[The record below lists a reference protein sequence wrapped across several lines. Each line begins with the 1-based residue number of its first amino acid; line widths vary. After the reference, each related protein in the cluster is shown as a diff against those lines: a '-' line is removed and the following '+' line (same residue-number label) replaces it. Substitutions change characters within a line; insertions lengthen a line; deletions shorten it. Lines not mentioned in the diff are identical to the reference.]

1 MFALVL
7 SQRQKGAEGKDN
19 GDLTEMEMELR
30 VFLSDGTRPDVQ
42 LSALKLLL
50 SLSPN
55 SDFWGANSDALID
68 DLLHLFGTDCSDS
81 LPLLLAIF
89 INISAHSLQ
98 NAEKLTNS
106 APLVKR
112 CLQLQLSNA
121 TKCVSAVQLL
131 SNLSRFC
138 PLRLFEQI
146 WKHDTHFL
154 DTVFGN
160 ANTNELPETF
170 FGFLLLNLSTVPSA
184 GHEIVNKN
192 MAKLVALL
200 GQNMPKERRS
210 SALNILFNL
219 SMFDDLHEPL
229 LRDPDSLLSAL
240 LWPLIDADDR
250 LDEEETVLLPV
261 QLQYWEGRRDN
272 TAESGDK
279 VLRTLYQFCATR
291 HGRQCLRRKG
301 IYALMRELDRATT
314 PRNTHKSTTIE
325 EGRICT
331 IIDDDEGGAEEGAGL
346 NGHGQV
352 LRALI
357 GMLIRTEEDIGVT
370 NESIRHFGSD
380 DRQMG
385 KEAAATER
393 RQTPPRNLLSAREK
407 LEMEARIPLFFNDT
421 WQMANDA
428 NNFLEGSSFSA
439 CPHLPLVKEE
449 EKLSNG
455 TASSPVAPPAAFRP
469 GTPCAPSFSSVPTSS
484 SSSTSSC
491 FSSPVNNSSLALPS
505 SFPPLPPCSSSSAF
519 LAQMAVFSS
528 MRPEL
533 FGPLLAAASLPQRP
547 LGPPTGVGVP
557 SLPLRFDFNAAA
569 AAAALHSAAPHI
581 PIGNF
586 GPPFRSIEL
595 VEDGIKDAPQVELED
610 QDLWAEFHRLVNEMI
625 ITKSGRRI
633 FPAIKV
639 KLSGLDKKANYYVIM
654 DIAPWDA
661 NRWKFHNSRWTVA
674 GKADPEGTKPLHIHP
689 DSPASGEHWMSKG
702 ASFHRVKVTNNMT
715 NRTEFTVLNSMH
727 KYRPRIHIVR
737 SNDIY
742 SMKVASWT
750 MVTFPETEFIAV
762 TAYQNNLVTDKKID
776 HNPFAKGF
784 RDCGAGK
791 REKKRQL
798 NAAQHSHALH
808 HAHHGANN
816 ANAATV
822 ERVLQGDYSEE
833 SEESETEDGAGPSRA
848 KRPKSGLSSSS
859 ASLSPAVAGGE
870 ERRRQCHSTANNSNG
885 MADSFPTQHNG
896 MGHGNQSHAAA
907 LLHHLHAAAPFA
919 HPSASAPLGPG
930 GAAASVPSRPF
941 LPHPLMVFP
950 SAAAAL
956 PPPHFFPLPNGT
968 SVPSSSPSSS
978 SSELAFPPHFP
989 PAFVAHPPPL
999 FNMQQ
1004 FLFFHQQQQQ
1014 NNFKKQQQLQ
1024 MQMMAKRKKET
1035 EEAKNEGKTEGKREG
1050 KAEEKREEKRDKK
1063 PTPGGTKRK
1072 AQFDV
1077 DSLLG
1082 EEEQK
1087 AWKSEE

>member
-1 MFALVL
+1 MDRAQRGGDNSGQWANWEDGRVATDPSDL
-7 SQRQKGAEGKDN
+7 SPPAEMTNPILSVTFPSHGGGCAKGMDRQKQRKAGGS
-19 GDLTEMEMELR
+19 GDVEFAQM
-30 VFLSDGTRPDVQ
+30 
-42 LSALKLLL
+42 
-50 SLSPN
+50 
-55 SDFWGANSDALID
+55 
-68 DLLHLFGTDCSDS
+68 
-81 LPLLLAIF
+81 
-89 INISAHSLQ
+89 AHSLDNQ
-98 NAEKLTNS
+98 ELVHPSVPSFWLHFVVRLSLPRLSWKIGHQSNS
-106 APLVKR
+106 
-112 CLQLQLSNA
+112 
-121 TKCVSAVQLL
+121 
-131 SNLSRFC
+131 
-138 PLRLFEQI
+138 
-146 WKHDTHFL
+146 
-154 DTVFGN
+154 
-160 ANTNELPETF
+160 F
-170 FGFLLLNLSTVPSA
+170 FHQFLLVDCLSSFYDRMKITEA
-184 GHEIVNKN
+184 MKMGGRGGENWNGK
-192 MAKLVALL
+192 
-200 GQNMPKERRS
+200 GWDEG
-210 SALNILFNL
+210 
-219 SMFDDLHEPL
+219 EPDNGIIIFS
-229 LRDPDSLLSAL
+229 RDANN
-240 LWPLIDADDR
+240 R
-250 LDEEETVLLPV
+250 
-261 QLQYWEGRRDN
+261 
-272 TAESGDK
+272 
-279 VLRTLYQFCATR
+279 
-291 HGRQCLRRKG
+291 
-301 IYALMRELDRATT
+301 TT
-314 PRNTHKSTTIE
+314 P
-325 EGRICT
+325 
-331 IIDDDEGGAEEGAGL
+331 GG
-346 NGHGQV
+346 
-352 LRALI
+352 
-357 GMLIRTEEDIGVT
+357 
-370 NESIRHFGSD
+370 F
-380 DRQMG
+380 
-385 KEAAATER
+385 
-393 RQTPPRNLLSAREK
+393 SA
-407 LEMEARIPLFFNDT
+407 LFFNDT

-428 NNFLEGSSFSA
+428 NNFLEGSSFPA

-455 TASSPVAPPAAFRP
+455 TASSPAAPPAAFRP
-469 GTPCAPSFSSVPTSS
+469 GTPCAASFGSVPTSS

-528 MRPEL
+528 IRPEL

-547 LGPPTGVGVP
+547 LGPPSGVGVP

-859 ASLSPAVAGGE
+859 ESLSPAVAGGE

-885 MADSFPTQHNG
+885 VADSFPTQHNG
-896 MGHGNQSHAAA
+896 MGHGNGIGHGQSHAAA

-919 HPSASAPLGPG
+919 HPSASLLAASAPLGPR

-950 SAAAAL
+950 SAASTL

-978 SSELAFPPHFP
+978 SELTFPPHFP

-999 FNMQQ
+999 PPLFNMQQ
-1004 FLFFHQQQQQ
+1004 FLFFHQHQQQ
-1014 NNFKKQQQLQ
+1014 KQQQLQ
-1024 MQMMAKRKKET
+1024 LQMMAKRKKET
-1035 EEAKNEGKTEGKREG
+1035 EEAKKEERTEGKREG
-1050 KAEEKREEKRDKK
+1050 KAEEKRDKK

-1082 EEEQK
+1082 EEEKK